1 MKKVAL
7 ITGASSGIG
16 RCLSISLASNGFY
29 SIMASRD
36 LSKLKAV
43 KSIIDA
49 NGDSSLAVE
58 LDICDEN
65 SVRRLYSTVSD
76 VGTPDII
83 INNAGVGIF
92 SSTDEI
98 SIQDWNNQI
107 DTNLTGP
114 FLIVREFI
122 SDMKKRNSGTLVF
135 INSVAGRYG
144 YPFSQGYVSSKF
156 GLRGLADSLRN
167 ELRENNIKVI
177 SIYPGAINTPFWDKS
192 KSNFPRD
199 EMLSSESVS
208 KVIISNILSEDNLV
222 VEDMIIRRTEGDF

>member
-16 RCLSISLASNGFY
+16 KCLSISLASNGFY
-29 SIMASRD
+29 AIMASRD

-49 NGDSSLAVE
+49 NGDSCLSVE
-58 LDICDEN
+58 LDICDQS
-65 SVRRLYSTVSD
+65 SVRRLYNIVSEID
-76 VGTPDII
+76 TPEII

-92 SSTDEI
+92 SSIDEI
-98 SIQDWNNQI
+98 SVQDWNNQI
-107 DTNLTGP
+107 NTNLTGP
-114 FLIVREFI
+114 FLIVKEFI
-122 SDMKKRNSGTLVF
+122 SNMKNRNRGTLVF
-135 INSVAGRYG
+135 VNSVAGKYG

-177 SIYPGAINTPFWDKS
+177 SIYPGAIDTPFWDKS
-192 KSNFPRD
+192 KSNFPRE

-208 KVIISNILSEDNLV
+208 KVIISNILSNDNLV

>member
-29 SIMASRD
+29 SIIASRD

-43 KSIIDA
+43 KSIIDT

-83 INNAGVGIF
+83 INKAGVGIF

-144 YPFSQGYVSSKF
+144 YTFSQGYVSSKF

-199 EMLSSESVS
+199 QMLSSESVS
-208 KVIISNILSEDNLV
+208 KVIISNILSEGNLV

>member
-16 RCLSISLASNGFY
+16 KCLSISLASNGFY
-29 SIMASRD
+29 AIMASRD

-49 NGDSSLAVE
+49 NGDSCLSVE
-58 LDICDEN
+58 LDICDQS
-65 SVRRLYSTVSD
+65 SVRRLYNIVSEID
-76 VGTPDII
+76 TPEII

-92 SSTDEI
+92 SSIDEI
-98 SIQDWNNQI
+98 SVQDWNNQI
-107 DTNLTGP
+107 NTNLTGP
-114 FLIVREFI
+114 FLIVKEFI
-122 SDMKKRNSGTLVF
+122 SNMKNRNRGTLVF
-135 INSVAGRYG
+135 VNSVAGRYG
-144 YPFSQGYVSSKF
+144 YPFSLGYVSSKF

-177 SIYPGAINTPFWDKS
+177 SIYPGAIDTPFWDKS
-192 KSNFPRD
+192 KSNFPRE

-208 KVIISNILSEDNLV
+208 KVIISNILSNDNLV